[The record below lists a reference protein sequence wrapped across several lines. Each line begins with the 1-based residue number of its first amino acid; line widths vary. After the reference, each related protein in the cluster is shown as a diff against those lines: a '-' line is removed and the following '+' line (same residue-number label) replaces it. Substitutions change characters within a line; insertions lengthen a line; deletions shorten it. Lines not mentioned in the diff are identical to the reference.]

1 MANTK
6 ITSDNLDTNIA
17 IAGTLGVTGNITG
30 TLATASQPNITSVGT
45 LSTLTVDDITIN
57 GSTISDSGILTI
69 TAGDDFIV
77 DAEGDIS
84 LDANGGDIRFKDNG
98 TVIGEFTQESN
109 NFVIKSAISD
119 EDLIFKGNDG
129 GSTITALTLDMSD
142 AGTALFNNKVGIGTT
157 SPDYKLHLHDSS
169 QNSYVYMSGGGS
181 LGESYGGFVRGYGV
195 SGSGGNL
202 DLGVNDGGNLRTS
215 INIQPQGNAV
225 IFSTAGTERM
235 RIDSAG
241 TIFQGTTSPTLHS
254 AVRGIVFENG
264 SIINDVT
271 RGAGKS
277 MTLAQNAAVD
287 SGNTWAYLAT
297 DEASYYQQFGGNH
310 YFGTAPSGSAGADV
324 TFDTKMFIA
333 NAGNVGIGTTS
344 PSKLLHIQNA
354 GDSQILIY
362 ETGTSPYTATLKL
375 ASQSTTAYG
384 ANVQYTSGAEQL
396 TIENFGRALSASST
410 SGGIRFR
417 TKVGNS
423 SMTEV
428 LSINGNTGQV
438 IQPVQY
444 YTTTY
449 RGASQSVGAVTWTN
463 WTFNSDLDNTG
474 TNMRSAD
481 GVITFPIAGLYLVTG
496 LLSVESPAA
505 TNYNQFRAAFAGTA
519 PNSPILLGINE
530 LVSGNDYGYDIP
542 ISFMV
547 KIANG
552 GTDLMYIQAFSGS
565 GSLTLRG
572 GTSSSHLNVRLLG

>member
-1 MANTK
+1 
-6 ITSDNLDTNIA
+6 
-17 IAGTLGVTGNITG
+17 
-30 TLATASQPNITSVGT
+30 
-45 LSTLTVDDITIN
+45 
-57 GSTISDSGILTI
+57 
-69 TAGDDFIV
+69 
-77 DAEGDIS
+77 
-84 LDANGGDIRFKDNG
+84 
-98 TVIGEFTQESN
+98 
-109 NFVIKSAISD
+109 
-119 EDLIFKGNDG
+119 
-129 GSTITALTLDMSD
+129 
-142 AGTALFNNKVGIGTT
+142 
-157 SPDYKLHLHDSS
+157 
-169 QNSYVYMSGGGS
+169 
-181 LGESYGGFVRGYGV
+181 
-195 SGSGGNL
+195 
-202 DLGVNDGGNLRTS
+202 
-215 INIQPQGNAV
+215 
-225 IFSTAGTERM
+225 
-235 RIDSAG
+235 
-241 TIFQGTTSPTLHS
+241 
-254 AVRGIVFENG
+254 
-264 SIINDVT
+264 
-271 RGAGKS
+271 
-277 MTLAQNAAVD
+277 
-287 SGNTWAYLAT
+287 
-297 DEASYYQQFGGNH
+297 
-310 YFGTAPSGSAGADV
+310 
-324 TFDTKMFIA
+324 MFIA